1 MKLQDKLPEG
11 VTVDG
16 RFYKLDFDFR
26 NVLQMMDELDRDDV
40 MPQAKTYN
48 ALKCL
53 CKHPKNV
60 FKVME
65 AVKALL
71 FQEKPKKDAQKVTD
85 FVQDAGMI
93 RAAFRQA
100 YGIDLYR
107 DKLHWIEFSELL
119 NAIPQGSRY
128 TEVIG
133 IRARPIPAPTKWNAE
148 ERKWLIN
155 AKADVAIRL
164 SEKEQAKKYAED
176 VAKVF
181 NGIMGMIVKGSE
193 NDG

>member
-60 FKVME
+60 FHS
-65 AVKALL
+65 
-71 FQEKPKKDAQKVTD
+71 P
-85 FVQDAGMI
+85 
-93 RAAFRQA
+93 
-100 YGIDLYR
+100 
-107 DKLHWIEFSELL
+107 
-119 NAIPQGSRY
+119 P
-128 TEVIG
+128 
-133 IRARPIPAPTKWNAE
+133 
-148 ERKWLIN
+148 ERN
-155 AKADVAIRL
+155 P
-164 SEKEQAKKYAED
+164 
-176 VAKVF
+176 
-181 NGIMGMIVKGSE
+181 
-193 NDG
+193 

>member
-65 AVKALL
+65 AVKSLL